1 MRVAQSEQVGGIIG
15 ALCTDLRKGALGRS
29 MLGDK
34 VGLRCSSLKAN
45 MGHLEACAA
54 AAGLASLM
62 LAPLCAMSNAGN
74 AQLRRSGVSEE
85 ESSAR
90 ESLLLH
96 SPLVYFTCVA
106 IDLAVVYSTGV
117 QVKYPY
123 LINHIIEIII
133 LLSACRVRGTGRM

>member
-1 MRVAQSEQVGGIIG
+1 
-15 ALCTDLRKGALGRS
+15 
-29 MLGDK
+29 
-34 VGLRCSSLKAN
+34 